1 VNSIIEQLTREL
13 SALQAR
19 RGIQHPGRADAVGPA
34 LTKALDLDQCEPGES
49 RRRALVTGLLRHAES
64 LPPDLHMVFLSG
76 CSIRTEDRPTL
87 TQRVTRAAT
96 TMQVAE
102 RTAWARLAD
111 ANRRVA
117 ESLAG
122 PLPKDPSAPPPE
134 WLLTSLHAYTDLRS
148 GRPITRSTHTIRVVS
163 PYLTHITERISF
175 PGASPDADPAFRA
188 WGDAELVSVERP
200 YQVTWQVSLRLKRT
214 FLAGESATYSFQ
226 SQAPSRRL
234 LHPMSVMLPERVC
247 RVFSTEV
254 NFGSPSVATRVW
266 RLDGVPAPVAELDT
280 PSGVLL
286 DPHTQPVLKAS
297 YDDMTLGRVYGLRWE
312 WSDDA

>member
-49 RRRALVTGLLRHAES
+49 RCRALVTGLLRHAES

-122 PLPKDPSAPPPE
+122 PLPKDSSAPPPE

-175 PGASPDADPAFRA
+175 PSASPDADPAFRA

>member
-1 VNSIIEQLTREL
+1 MNSIIEQLTREL

-64 LPPDLHMVFLSG
+64 LPPDLHMVFLAG

-134 WLLTSLHAYTDLRS
+134 WLLTSLHA
-148 GRPITRSTHTIRVVS
+148 
-163 PYLTHITERISF
+163 
-175 PGASPDADPAFRA
+175 
-188 WGDAELVSVERP
+188 
-200 YQVTWQVSLRLKRT
+200 
-214 FLAGESATYSFQ
+214 
-226 SQAPSRRL
+226 
-234 LHPMSVMLPERVC
+234 
-247 RVFSTEV
+247 
-254 NFGSPSVATRVW
+254 
-266 RLDGVPAPVAELDT
+266 
-280 PSGVLL
+280 
-286 DPHTQPVLKAS
+286 
-297 YDDMTLGRVYGLRWE
+297 
-312 WSDDA
+312 

>member
-1 VNSIIEQLTREL
+1 M
-13 SALQAR
+13 
-19 RGIQHPGRADAVGPA
+19 GPA

-122 PLPKDPSAPPPE
+122 PLPKDSSAPPPE

-200 YQVTWQVSLRLKRT
+200 YQVTWHSLAASSVCGRSKSWPKG
-214 FLAGESATYSFQ
+214 A
-226 SQAPSRRL
+226 SRW
-234 LHPMSVMLPERVC
+234 
-247 RVFSTEV
+247 
-254 NFGSPSVATRVW
+254 FGT
-266 RLDGVPAPVAELDT
+266 G
-280 PSGVLL
+280 
-286 DPHTQPVLKAS
+286 
-297 YDDMTLGRVYGLRWE
+297 
-312 WSDDA
+312 